1 MIMTE
6 LIPVQFVVNDHQVK
20 ADVPPD
26 MNLMQF
32 LRVEMGL
39 VGTKNGCES
48 GHCGTCTV
56 IIDGGAKR
64 ACLVKMKKVN
74 GAKVET
80 IEGLS
85 KNGDL
90 HPLQQAFIETGAVQC
105 GYCTPGMIM
114 TAKALLDSNL
124 NPSLEEIKTAL
135 KTNRNL
141 CRCTGYVSI
150 MEAIQLAADRMAGRG
165 SLEVHPEAREL
176 LSNPQLREETIKKV
190 TGTCK
195 YADDIDGLYAG

>member
-1 MIMTE
+1 MKIEE
-6 LIPVQFVVNDHQVK
+6 LILVKFVINDREVK

-32 LRVEMGL
+32 LRRDMGL

-56 IIDGGAKR
+56 IVDGVARR
-64 ACLVKMKKVN
+64 ACLVKMKKVE
-74 GAKVET
+74 GANIET

-85 KNGDL
+85 ENGDL

-114 TAKALLDSNL
+114 SAKVL
-124 NPSLEEIKTAL
+124 LEENPDPSEEDIREGISG
-135 KTNRNL
+135 NF
-141 CRCTGYVSI
+141 CRCTGYTKIFESI
-150 MEAIQLAADRMAGRG
+150 SAAADAMKGG
-165 SLEVHPEAREL
+165 E
-176 LSNPQLREETIKKV
+176 
-190 TGTCK
+190 
-195 YADDIDGLYAG
+195 